1 MVARSFSG
9 THNEFRLA
17 ARPLSGVQDEI
28 FRPVNRYQREVG
40 NVHSWVP
47 TPDPPVNKRDLST
60 GENGE
65 NCDGRSRTGEFSL
78 VSQALLFK
86 PENGWPRGELAE
98 C

>member
-1 MVARSFSG
+1 MVARGFSG

-28 FRPVNRYQREVG
+28 FRPDNRYQREVG
-40 NVHSWVP
+40 NVHFWVP

-60 GENGE
+60 GETGE
-65 NCDGRSRTGEFSL
+65 NRAGRNRTKGFNV
-78 VSQALLFK
+78 VSHALLFK
-86 PENGWPRGELAE
+86 PENGRPSVELAK

>member
-1 MVARSFSG
+1 MVARGFSG

-28 FRPVNRYQREVG
+28 FRPDNRYQREVG

-65 NCDGRSRTGEFSL
+65 NRDGRRRTREFSV
-78 VSQALLFK
+78 VSHFGGRPK
-86 PENGWPRGELAE
+86 PANEGRLKTGQ
-98 C
+98 